1 MGYDDFEDVMKHAY
15 YYTRDTDTNF
25 ILWSRFPGREDVVWG
40 AVETEEDAIENCA
53 FMARRFS

>member
-1 MGYDDFEDVMKHAY
+1 MKHAY